1 MKYILNETPVR
12 TTEHA
17 KINNIVLDLD
27 IPKIDKFSSYKV
39 KGISYNE
46 YDKDNF
52 ISGIGFKFDKSHNLD
67 IDVDSNEV
75 YIEYDI
81 IENILVD
88 NININIL
95 KDIKTN
101 ITIRYN
107 SKNNIYHILKLNI
120 NLEDNSNANINL
132 INLVSRNSKSFI
144 DIESNINESSKCDI
158 NLIDIGGNIKVNR
171 YYSNV
176 NGKHS
181 ICNFNNVYLASDT
194 DIVDMNYYTALYK
207 QNDESYINVS
217 GALMGN
223 ASKNFKGTIDFIA
236 GASKS
241 IGKELE
247 KVTLLSDTVI
257 TRSLPMLLCH
267 EEDVEGAHGV
277 STGKIDNEKLF
288 YMMSRGVSLKEAIKL
303 ILVSEFDIALSKLN
317 DSLKDELKGIIED
330 RLN

>member
-46 YDKDNF
+46 YDLNSF
-52 ISGIGFKFDKSHNLD
+52 ESNIGFKFDKSHNLD

-81 IENILVD
+81 DENILVD

-95 KDIKTN
+95 KDIKTD

-107 SKNNIYHILKLNI
+107 SLKDIYHILKLNI
-120 NLEDNSNANINL
+120 NLDDNSNANINI

-144 DIESNINESSKCDI
+144 DIESNLNSDSKCDI
-158 NLIDIGGNIKVNR
+158 NFIDIGGNTKVNR
-171 YYSNV
+171 YYSNI
-176 NGKHS
+176 NGEHS
-181 ICNFNNVYLASDT
+181 ICNFNNVYLASDN
-194 DIVDMNYYTALYK
+194 DIVDMNYYTALYRK
-207 QNDESYINVS
+207 KDESYINVS
-217 GALMGN
+217 GALMGE
-223 ASKNFKGTIDFIA
+223 AKKSFKGTIDFIEGSA
-236 GASKS
+236 KS

-257 TRSLPMLLCH
+257 TKSLPMLLCH

-288 YMMSRGVSLKEAIKL
+288 YMMSRGISLKEAIRL
-303 ILVSEFDIALSKLN
+303 ILVSEFDIALNKLN
-317 DSLKDELKGIIED
+317 EELQNELKSIIED

>member
-17 KINNIVLDLD
+17 KINNIELELD

-39 KGISYNE
+39 NGISYKE

-52 ISGIGFKFDKSHNLD
+52 VSDIGFKFDKSHNLD
-67 IDVDSNEV
+67 IDVDSDEV

-81 IENILVD
+81 LENILVD
-88 NININIL
+88 NININVL

-107 SKNNIYHILKLNI
+107 SKNDIYHILKLNI
-120 NLEDNSNANINL
+120 SLEDNSFANINL
-132 INLVSRNSKSFI
+132 VNLVSRNSKSFL
-144 DIESNINESSKCDI
+144 DIESNLNENSKCDI

-171 YYSNV
+171 YYSNI

-181 ICNFNNVYLASDT
+181 ICNFNNVYLASDN

-217 GALMGN
+217 GALMGE
-223 ASKNFKGTIDFIA
+223 AKKNFKGTIDFIE
-236 GASKS
+236 GSSKS

-247 KVTLLSDTVI
+247 KVTLLSDQAI
-257 TRSLPMLLCH
+257 TKSLPMLLCH

-288 YMMSRGVSLKEAIKL
+288 YMMSRGISLKEAIRL
-303 ILVSEFDIALSKLN
+303 ILVSEFDIALNNLSEDLQT
-317 DSLKDELKGIIED
+317 ELKKIIED

>member
-17 KINNIVLDLD
+17 KINNIELELD

-39 KGISYNE
+39 NGISYKE

-52 ISGIGFKFDKSHNLD
+52 VSDIGFKFDKSHNLD
-67 IDVDSNEV
+67 IDVDSDEV

-81 IENILVD
+81 LENILVD
-88 NININIL
+88 NININVL

-107 SKNNIYHILKLNI
+107 SKNDIYHILKLNI
-120 NLEDNSNANINL
+120 SLEDNAFANINL
-132 INLVSRNSKSFI
+132 VNLVSRNSKSFL
-144 DIESNINESSKCDI
+144 DIESNLNENSKCDI

-171 YYSNV
+171 YYSNI

-181 ICNFNNVYLASDT
+181 ICNFNNVYLASDN

-207 QNDESYINVS
+207 EHDESYINVS
-217 GALMGN
+217 GALMGE
-223 ASKNFKGTIDFIA
+223 AKKNFKGTIDFIE
-236 GASKS
+236 GSSKS

-247 KVTLLSDTVI
+247 KVTLLSDQAI
-257 TRSLPMLLCH
+257 TKSLPMLLCH

-288 YMMSRGVSLKEAIKL
+288 YMMSRGISLKEAIRL
-303 ILVSEFDIALSKLN
+303 ILVSEFDIALNNLSEDLQT
-317 DSLKDELKGIIED
+317 ELKKIIED

>member
-75 YIEYDI
+75 YIEYYI
-81 IENILVD
+81 MENILVD

-144 DIESNINESSKCDI
+144 DIESNINESSECDI

-247 KVTLLSDTVI
+247 KVTLLSDTAI